1 MKRIAMMLCL
11 ILALGWISNAG
22 MLSIRY
28 DNGVGVKGIPL
39 KPGYVAVFDF
49 NGVKTSV
56 SRTVV
61 PLSTWFNRT
70 DALVLVNGHWIQAT
84 PLGNGWLFQFKEI
97 KTSVSGENLS
107 GMR

>member
-39 KPGYVAVFDF
+39 KSGYETTFNY
-49 NGVKTSV
+49 NGVTMSV
-56 SRTVV
+56 AGTVV

-70 DALVLVNGHWIQAT
+70 DALVFVNGKWIHAT

-97 KTSVSGENLS
+97 KSDAGRLS
-107 GMR
+107 NR

>member
-11 ILALGWISNAG
+11 ILALGWISNDG

-28 DNGVGVKGIPL
+28 DNGIGVKGVPL
-39 KPGYVAVFDF
+39 KPGMEAVIDC
-49 NGVKTSV
+49 NGVTMSV
-56 SRTVV
+56 AGTVV

-70 DALVLVNGHWIQAT
+70 DALVFVNGKWIHAT

-97 KTSVSGENLS
+97 KSDVSRLPN
-107 GMR
+107 R